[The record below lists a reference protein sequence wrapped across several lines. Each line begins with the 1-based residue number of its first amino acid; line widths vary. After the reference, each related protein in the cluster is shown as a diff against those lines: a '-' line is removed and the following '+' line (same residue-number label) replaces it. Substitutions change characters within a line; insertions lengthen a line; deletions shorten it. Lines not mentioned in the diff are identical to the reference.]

1 MRTGPNGGNEMP
13 GFLQTHNITY
23 RRQMQACLHI
33 SIRPARRVC
42 HPSHP
47 RAFAARPALLPPR
60 PALLPSAPPAR
71 LPPARRFSHPPRP
84 ALLPSVPPCCPSSPA
99 RFATQPHAAC
109 FATQT
114 HAALLPP
121 VPPSC
126 PSSPTRFAAQPR
138 PARACR
144 PARLAVHPA
153 RRAFVAQPR
162 PARFAAQ
169 PHAACLPSVP
179 PDAPLPPTPT
189 GAFVCTKK
197 RRSKA
202 CFAPAWWRRH
212 PESNRG
218 MRILQTLALPLG
230 YVAGDGAGDGART
243 RHLSL
248 GKAALYQMSYSRR
261 SAATAAGLVHPQ
273 GLEPWTPTLRVSCST
288 N

>member
-1 MRTGPNGGNEMP
+1 
-13 GFLQTHNITY
+13 
-23 RRQMQACLHI
+23 MQACLHI
-33 SIRPARRVC
+33 SIRPARHVC
-42 HPSHP
+42 HPPHP

-71 LPPARRFSHPPRP
+71 LPPARRFCPPSRPAPLPSAPPGALPSARRFCHPSHPRAFAARP
-84 ALLPSVPPCCPSSPA
+84 ALLPSVPPGTFAIRPA
-99 RFATQPHAAC
+99 RRFAIRP
-109 FATQT
+109 
-114 HAALLPP
+114 ALLPSA
-121 VPPSC
+121 PPARVC
-126 PSSPTRFAAQPR
+126 RPPGAFATPPGAFAIR
-138 PARACR
+138 PAL
-144 PARLAVHPA
+144 LAT
-153 RRAFVAQPR
+153 R
-162 PARFAAQ
+162 
-169 PHAACLPSVP
+169 
-179 PDAPLPPTPT
+179 
-189 GAFVCTKK
+189 KK

-273 GLEPWTPTLRVSCST
+273 GLEPWTP
-288 N
+288 